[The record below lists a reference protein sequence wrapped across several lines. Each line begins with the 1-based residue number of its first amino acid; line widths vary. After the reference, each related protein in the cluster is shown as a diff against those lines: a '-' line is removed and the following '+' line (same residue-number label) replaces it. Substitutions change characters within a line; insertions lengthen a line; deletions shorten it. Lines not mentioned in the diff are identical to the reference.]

1 MSSTNM
7 LREALGRRIDE
18 LTTGLGAVEVA
29 VIDSGVDASHP
40 DLRGR
45 VSGAFRID
53 CVQGKLRPIELPVGD
68 NNDGFGHGTA
78 VASIVTRMAQCARIV
93 DIRVLGATQSG
104 AGAALI
110 EGMRVALARR
120 CPVVNMSLAATA
132 PYSQSLMALCDAA
145 YRQGQVVVA
154 SKRNMPLADNGY
166 PAEFSSCVAV
176 DCERFESPYEL
187 RYRGGMPIEFVAHG
201 EDVLV
206 AAPGGG
212 YTTKTG
218 TSFATPAVS
227 AMCALLLGAF
237 PGLRPFEIKSLLRD
251 AAGACERAALA
262 RDA

>member
-1 MSSTNM
+1 MRGRRGVSATSL
-7 LREALGRRIDE
+7 LREALGRRFE
-18 LTTGLGAVEVA
+18 QLAAESSAVEIA

-40 DLRGR
+40 ELVGR

-53 CVQGKLRPIELPVGD
+53 CAQGKLRPVELAVGD
-68 NNDGFGHGTA
+68 NNDSFGHGTA
-78 VASIVTRMAQCARIV
+78 VASIIARMAPGARIV
-93 DIRVLGATQSG
+93 DIRVLGSAQAG

-110 EGMRVALARR
+110 EGMRLAVARR

-132 PYSQSLMALCDAA
+132 PYAPSLMALCDAA

-166 PAEFSSCVAV
+166 PAEFASCVAV
-176 DCERFESPYEL
+176 DCARFESPYAL
-187 RYRGGMPIEFVAHG
+187 RYRAGDPIEFVAHG
-201 EDVLV
+201 EEVVV

-227 AMCALLLGAF
+227 ALCALLLGAF
-237 PGLRPFEIKSLLRD
+237 PGLRPFEVKALLRD
-251 AAGACERAALA
+251 GSQG
-262 RDA
+262 